1 MANRPGPER
10 ELTTNPV
17 LVYGQEK
24 IHQGG
29 CSMEIKKIGVIGAGT
44 MGNGIAQVAAQIGC
58 EVIMRDVEE
67 RFVQNGLKNIDRFLS
82 KGVEKGKM
90 TEDQKGAILGRI
102 QGTTNMADLADVD
115 FVIEAV
121 IENMDLKRSVFKEL
135 DGICRAEVVLA
146 TNTSS
151 MSITEIAVATQRPEK
166 VVGMHFFNPV
176 PLMRLVEVIRG
187 FHTNDEAV
195 QATMDLARKMGK
207 ETVEVKIDSPGFIVN
222 RIMIPHMLEAINIVQ
237 EGVATKEDV
246 DKAVKLGL
254 NYPMGPFELMDL
266 TGVDICKFVADY
278 FYKELNKEGKWV
290 APTLLKNMIRANRL
304 GRKTGAG
311 WYDYKK

>member
-1 MANRPGPER
+1 
-10 ELTTNPV
+10 
-17 LVYGQEK
+17 
-24 IHQGG
+24 
-29 CSMEIKKIGVIGAGT
+29 MEIKKIGVVGAGT
-44 MGNGIAQVAAQIGC
+44 MGNGIAQVAALIGC

-82 KGVEKGKM
+82 KSVEKGKM
-90 TEDQKGAILGRI
+90 TEDQKQGVLGRI
-102 QGTTNMADLADVD
+102 KGTVNMADLAEVD

-121 IENMDLKRSVFKEL
+121 IEDMDLKRSVFKDL
-135 DGICRAEVVLA
+135 DGICRADVILA

-176 PLMRLVEVIRG
+176 PLMRLVEIIRG
-187 FHTNDEAV
+187 FHTDDDAV
-195 QATMDLARKMGK
+195 QVTTDLAKKMGK

-222 RIMIPHMLEAINIVQ
+222 RIMIPHMLEAVNIVQ

>member
-1 MANRPGPER
+1 
-10 ELTTNPV
+10 
-17 LVYGQEK
+17 
-24 IHQGG
+24 
-29 CSMEIKKIGVIGAGT
+29 MEIKKIGVVGAGT
-44 MGNGIAQVAAQIGC
+44 MGNGIAQVASLIGC

-82 KGVEKGKM
+82 KSVEKGKM
-90 TEDQKGAILGRI
+90 TEDQKQGVLGRI
-102 QGTTNMADLADVD
+102 KGTVNMADLAEVD

-121 IENMDLKRSVFKEL
+121 IEDMNLKRSVFKDL
-135 DGICRAEVVLA
+135 DGICRADVILA

-195 QATMDLARKMGK
+195 QVTTDLAKKMGK

-266 TGVDICKFVADY
+266 TGVDICKYVSDY
-278 FYKELNKEGKWV
+278 FYNELNKENKWV
-290 APTLLKNMIRANRL
+290 APTLLKNMIRAGRL